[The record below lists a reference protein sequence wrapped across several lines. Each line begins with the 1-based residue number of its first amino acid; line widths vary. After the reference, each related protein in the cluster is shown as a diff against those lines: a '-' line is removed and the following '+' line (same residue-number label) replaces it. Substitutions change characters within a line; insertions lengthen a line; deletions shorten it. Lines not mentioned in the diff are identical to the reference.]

1 MNYFEENIKKKLL
14 TIGFSNHNIVIDAAC
29 GTGEWSS
36 ILAATNR
43 TVIAYD
49 ISKESINT
57 AIKNYSSIKNL
68 SFINASMSSSPIK
81 KQTADAILCSGALM
95 YVNPL
100 ATLKAFNKELNT
112 KGIVYLSINGLGWI
126 LNCFFIRGIKNKDI
140 SKVNMA
146 IRIVFDT
153 LIRRIINPR
162 HKVISTVF
170 TFSDIKKLAE
180 KSGFKV
186 LHIGFEGTYLNPDS
200 KKYQP
205 IDKKTFLGITEAFE
219 VVLQKHPDE

>member
-1 MNYFEENIKKKLL
+1 MNNFEENIKEKLL
-14 TIGFSNHNIVIDAAC
+14 TIGFCNKNIVIDAAC

-36 ILAATNR
+36 ILSVLNKK
-43 TVIAYD
+43 VIAYD
-49 ISKESINT
+49 ISKQ
-57 AIKNYSSIKNL
+57 SIKTALKNFSKIDNL
-68 SFINASMSSSPIK
+68 SYLVASMSASPVK

-100 ATLKAFNKELNT
+100 ATLKAFYNELNSN
-112 KGIVYLSINGLGWI
+112 GIIYLSINGLGWI

-140 SKVNMA
+140 SKINMA

-153 LIRRIINPR
+153 FIRRIINPH

-170 TFSDIKKLAE
+170 TFSDIKNLAE

-186 LHIGFEGTYLNPDS
+186 LHVGYEGTYLNPNS

-219 VVLQKHPDE
+219 VVLQKKSL